1 MQTLLDK
8 FSITAYI
15 KFLIIILLLFSPFLT
30 NAVEISWNPHAYTIT
45 DGDTLKRNG
54 VRYRLEGIDA
64 PEINQVCTLNSQ
76 DWECGLAAAL
86 YLEQLH
92 GIEGFEC
99 EDLGQDHYKRILARC
114 YIFKNDN
121 RMDIGSIMVREGYAL
136 AYRRY
141 SNDYIDEEELAK
153 EKKRGLWRSKFI
165 KPWEWRRNNSNRR

>member
-1 MQTLLDK
+1 MSLFKLVIFLI
-8 FSITAYI
+8 FSI
-15 KFLIIILLLFSPFLT
+15 FFFS
-30 NAVEISWNPHAYTIT
+30 ISSIAKDWTPKTYAIT

-64 PEINQVCTLNSQ
+64 PEINQICTLNNQ

-99 EDLGQDHYKRILARC
+99 EDLGQDRYKRILARC
-114 YIFKNDN
+114 YIFKDDN

-153 EKKRGLWRSKFI
+153 ENKKGLWGSEFI
-165 KPWEWRRNNSNRR
+165 KPWEWRRNNSNKR